1 MGIKFAEDIIKEMD
15 ARGTIKI
22 PDNCVAG
29 DDFERWLCEERN
41 KMYDIKIS
49 RKISF
54 LLRHKKG
61 YTDDK
66 GYALVSKLIEDVSIT
81 YDDLCRIVKED
92 DKKRYFF
99 SEDCKY
105 IRASQGHSTGVNLEL
120 KEAIP
125 PDILY
130 HGTADRF
137 LKSISKEG
145 IKKMSRDYVHLSAD
159 KETAYKVGS
168 RHGKPVLLVINAR
181 QMVKDGVKFFVSE
194 NGVWLVE
201 DVETKYIL

>member
-1 MGIKFAEDIIKEMD
+1 MGIKFAKDVVKQIRE
-15 ARGTIKI
+15 RGAIEI
-22 PDNCVAG
+22 PDGCVTGEA
-29 DDFERWLCEERN
+29 FERWLCEEKN

-54 LLRHKKG
+54 LLRHKEG

-66 GYALVSKLIEDVSIT
+66 GYALVSKLIEDVGIT

-92 DKKRYFF
+92 NKKRYSF
-99 SEDCKY
+99 SEDHKY
-105 IRASQGHSTGVNLEL
+105 IRANQGHSTGVNLEL

-125 PDILY
+125 PDVLY

-137 LKSISKEG
+137 LESILKEG
-145 IKKMSRDYVHLSAD
+145 IKKMSRDYVHLSED
-159 KETAYKVGS
+159 MGTAYKVGI
-168 RHGKPVLLVINAR
+168 RHGKPTLLVINAK
-181 QMVKDGVKFFVSE
+181 QMVKDGVKFFISE

-201 DVETKYIL
+201 HVEEKYIV

>member
-1 MGIKFAEDIIKEMD
+1 MKKKNGYTWVYKWSID
-15 ARGTIKI
+15 
-22 PDNCVAG
+22 
-29 DDFERWLCEERN
+29 ERN
-41 KMYDIKIS
+41 KMNDIKIS

-54 LLRHKKG
+54 LLRHKEG
-61 YTDDK
+61 YTDEK
-66 GYALVSKLIEDVSIT
+66 GYVLVSKLIEDIGIT

-92 DKKRYFF
+92 DKKRYSF
-99 SEDCKY
+99 SEDHKY
-105 IRASQGHSTGVNLEL
+105 IKANQGHSTGVSLEL

-125 PDILY
+125 PDVLY

-137 LKSISKEG
+137 LESILKEG

-168 RHGKPVLLVINAR
+168 RHGKPALLVINAR
-181 QMVKDGVKFFVSE
+181 QMTKDGIKFFISE

-201 DVETKYIL
+201 HVETKYIL

>member
-1 MGIKFAEDIIKEMD
+1 MGIKFAKDIVKEIE
-15 ARGTIKI
+15 ARGSIKV
-22 PDNCVAG
+22 PDNCVTG
-29 DDFERWLCEERN
+29 ETFEKWLCEEKN
-41 KMYDIKIS
+41 KMNDIKIS

-54 LLRHKKG
+54 LLRHKEG

-66 GYALVSKLIEDVSIT
+66 GYVLVSKLIEDAGIT
-81 YDDLCRIVKED
+81 YDDLYRIVKED
-92 DKKRYFF
+92 DKKRYSF
-99 SEDCKY
+99 SEDHKR
-105 IRASQGHSTGVNLEL
+105 IKANQGHSTRINLEL

-137 LKSISKEG
+137 LKSILKEG

-159 KETAYKVGS
+159 MGTAYKVGS
-168 RHGKPVLLVINAR
+168 RHGKPALLVINAK
-181 QMVKDGVKFFVSE
+181 QMVKDGVKFFISE

-201 DVETKYIL
+201 HVEEKYIV